1 MQRLIIE
8 VLNFIG
14 LAAFALS
21 GALMGVRRQ
30 FDIIGMAVLAMITA
44 LGGGVIR
51 DVLIG
56 STPPDALLHIWWLV
70 VPLAATVVTFYF
82 HPRVTQ
88 LRRSVAFFDA
98 VGLGLFCVA
107 ASAKA
112 LAFGLSPLASVIL
125 GVITGIG
132 GGILRDLLSGETP
145 AVLRRDSQLY
155 AIPAILG
162 CTMVV
167 TALHFRAPEALTQ
180 FLAAAFI
187 TGLQLLAIW
196 RKWRG
201 PVPATPH
208 N

>member
-1 MQRLIIE
+1 MQRLIID

-44 LGGGVIR
+44 LGGGIIR

-56 STPPDALLHIWWLV
+56 STPPDALLHTWWLV
-70 VPLAATVVTFYF
+70 IPLAATVVTFFF

-98 VGLGLFCVA
+98 VGLGLFCVSA
-107 ASAKA
+107 ASKA
-112 LAFGLSPLASVIL
+112 LAFGLGPLSSVIL

-167 TALHFRAPEALTQ
+167 TALHFHAPEALTQ
-180 FLAAAFI
+180 LLTAAFI
-187 TGLQLLAIW
+187 TGLRLLAIW

-201 PVPATPH
+201 PVPAAPH
-208 N
+208 A

>member
-1 MQRLIIE
+1 MQRLIID

-30 FDIIGMAVLAMITA
+30 FDVIGMAVLAMITA

-51 DVLIG
+51 DLLIG
-56 STPPDALLHIWWLV
+56 STPPDALLHTWWLV
-70 VPLAATVVTFYF
+70 VPLAATAVTFFF

-112 LAFGLSPLASVIL
+112 LAFGLSPLAAVIL
-125 GVITGIG
+125 GTVTGIG

-167 TALHFRAPEALTQ
+167 TALRLHAPEALTQ
-180 FLAAAFI
+180 VLAASFI
-187 TGLQLLAIW
+187 TGLRLLAIW

-201 PVPATPH
+201 PVPVAPH
-208 N
+208 T

>member
-1 MQRLIIE
+1 
-8 VLNFIG
+8 
-14 LAAFALS
+14 
-21 GALMGVRRQ
+21 MGVRRQ

-51 DVLIG
+51 DVLMG
-56 STPPDALLHIWWLV
+56 STPPDALLNTWWLV
-70 VPLAATVVTFYF
+70 VPLAATAITFYF
-82 HPRVTQ
+82 HPRVSL

-112 LAFGLSPLASVIL
+112 LAFELSPLASVIL

-155 AIPAILG
+155 AIPSILG

-167 TALHFRAPEALTQ
+167 TALHFHAPEALTQ
-180 FLAAAFI
+180 FLGASFI
-187 TGLQLLAIW
+187 TGLRLLAIW

-208 N
+208 A

>member
-14 LAAFALS
+14 LSAFALS

-56 STPPDALLHIWWLV
+56 STPPDALVHVWWLV
-70 VPLAATVVTFYF
+70 VPLAATVVTFFF
-82 HPRVTQ
+82 HPRVTL
-88 LRRSVAFFDA
+88 LRRSVEFFDA

-125 GVITGIG
+125 GVVTGIG

-162 CTMVV
+162 CTIVV
-167 TALHFRAPEALTQ
+167 TALHFDAPEALTQ

-187 TGLQLLAIW
+187 TGLRLLAIW

-208 N
+208 T

>member
-1 MQRLIIE
+1 MQALITQ

-14 LAAFALS
+14 LSAFALS

-30 FDIIGMAVLAMITA
+30 FDVIGMAVLATITA

-56 STPPDALLHIWWLV
+56 STPPDALTHTWWLV
-70 VPLAATVVTFYF
+70 VPLVATALTFFF
-82 HPRVTQ
+82 HPQVTR
-88 LRRSVAFFDA
+88 LRRAVQFFDA
-98 VGLGLFCVA
+98 VGLGLFCTSA
-107 ASAKA
+107 TAKA
-112 LAFGLSPLASVIL
+112 LAFGLSPLASVML
-125 GVITGIG
+125 GVVTGIG
-132 GGILRDLLSGETP
+132 GGILRDLLCGEIP

-162 CTMVV
+162 CTIAV
-167 TALHFRAPEALTQ
+167 TALHFGAPTTLTQ
-180 FLAAAFI
+180 FLCAAFI
-187 TGLQLLAIW
+187 TGFRLLAIW

-208 N
+208 A